1 MRERVTNETCFF
13 IVIFVVCARNGRGGK
28 PPGVSASEEELDA
41 LQDENVRRMAA
52 GSRVNYAAGWSALN
66 DQHPEVV
73 GGDDTRP
80 E

>member
-1 MRERVTNETCFF
+1 MKRVFLLLF
-13 IVIFVVCARNGRGGK
+13 LLCARETDGGGK